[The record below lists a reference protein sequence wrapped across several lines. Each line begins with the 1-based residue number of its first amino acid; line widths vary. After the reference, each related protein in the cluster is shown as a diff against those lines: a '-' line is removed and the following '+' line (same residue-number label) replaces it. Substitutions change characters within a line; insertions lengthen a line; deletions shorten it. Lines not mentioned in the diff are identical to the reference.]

1 MKIAYGKIT
10 KSEVLKYIDEHK
22 KLNPTSVIYVPTLL
36 SDASGIYS
44 STEKD
49 PYKDISYVISAK
61 ILSVITGS
69 DVKITD
75 LDEDKVIKSIKT
87 IESHTRD
94 DYFKALAKNVPEG
107 LDKLRDQFIE
117 YTKMRKRNG
126 EKENE

>member
-1 MKIAYGKIT
+1 MCVWKIT
-10 KSEVLKYIDEHK
+10 KSEVLKYIDELK

-94 DYFKALAKNVPEG
+94 DYVKELAKIYVPEG
-107 LDKLRDQFIE
+107 PDKLRDQFIE

>member
-1 MKIAYGKIT
+1 M
-10 KSEVLKYIDEHK
+10 KYIDEHK

-107 LDKLRDQFIE
+107 LDKLRDQCIE

>member
-1 MKIAYGKIT
+1 MYGKIT
-10 KSEVLKYIDEHK
+10 KSEVLKYIDALK

-36 SDASGIYS
+36 SDASGMYS

-49 PYKDISYVISAK
+49 PYKDISYVISTK

-69 DVKITD
+69 DVKIT

-94 DYFKALAKNVPEG
+94 DYFKELAKIYVPEG

-117 YTKMRKRNG
+117 YAKMRKRNG

>member
-1 MKIAYGKIT
+1 M
-10 KSEVLKYIDEHK
+10 KYIDELK

-36 SDASGIYS
+36 SYESGIYS

-49 PYKDISYVISAK
+49 PYEDISYVISAK

-94 DYFKALAKNVPEG
+94 DYFKALAKIYVPEG

>member
-1 MKIAYGKIT
+1 MYGKIT
-10 KSEVLKYIDEHK
+10 KSEVLKYIDALK

-36 SDASGIYS
+36 RDASGIYS

-87 IESHTRD
+87 IESLCGILNSSEIDPSDGILTNI
-94 DYFKALAKNVPEG
+94 YIINVKETINKYKN
-107 LDKLRDQFIE
+107 I
-117 YTKMRKRNG
+117 
-126 EKENE
+126 